1 MWRFCIMLLLII
13 INYAQSHLLALKKV
27 FRSKPYNQTAY
38 PGESVVMRCSPP
50 RGYPVPT
57 VSWLHN
63 GLPVTNTSRTF
74 ISPKGNLTISSVTEA
89 DQGTYVCKSSSPL
102 GTQNSNKAWLTI
114 GM

>member
-1 MWRFCIMLLLII
+1 MLLLII
-13 INYAQSHLLALKKV
+13 INYAQSYLLALKKV

-38 PGESVVMRCSPP
+38 PGESVVMKCSPP